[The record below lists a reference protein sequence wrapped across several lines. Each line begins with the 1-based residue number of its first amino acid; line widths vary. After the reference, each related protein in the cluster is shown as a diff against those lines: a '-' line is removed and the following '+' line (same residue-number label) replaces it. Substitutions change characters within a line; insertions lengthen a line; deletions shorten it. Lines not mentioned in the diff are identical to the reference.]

1 MEKLIIALPLEGLDA
16 FGYGFFHRDVET
28 LSSYTLRMDAESM
41 TLVKRVRPRR
51 PDLLPEEWLA
61 DPIFRKGRFLRREG
75 EEWVVETTIPV
86 TPAMHRVFDPF
97 PDIIIGQFSE
107 TRGGKLLTT
116 LVGERARLQE
126 FLDRARGMG
135 FPFEAIRFEP
145 LDAKAVQFL
154 EDLTPKQ
161 RETLRAAYAL
171 GYYETPRRVTLREL
185 ARMAGRDPSSV
196 MALLR
201 RANRK
206 LLESAFG

>member
-1 MEKLIIALPLEGLDA
+1 MEKLTIALPLEGLDA
-16 FGYGFFHRDVET
+16 FGYGFFHKDVET
-28 LSSYTLRMDAESM
+28 LASYTLRMDAESM

-51 PDLLPEEWLA
+51 KDLLPEEWLA
-61 DPIFRKGRFLRREG
+61 DPVFKEGKFLRKEG
-75 EEWVVETTIPV
+75 EEWVVLTTLSV
-86 TPAMHRVFDPF
+86 TPAMHKVFDPF
-97 PDIIIGQFSE
+97 PDIILGPFSE
-107 TRGGKLLTT
+107 ARGKKLLTT

-126 FLDRARGMG
+126 FLDFARGMG
-135 FPFEAIRFEP
+135 IPFEAVRFEP
-145 LDAKAVQFL
+145 LDARAVQFL

-161 RETLRAAYAL
+161 RETLQAAYAL

-185 ARMAGRDPSSV
+185 ARMAHRDPSSV